1 MKTRFAFAGVMAVLI
16 TGTAFHFGKSWLP
29 VEANRF
35 AADFDQAW
43 KLNLVLFGI
52 AFILTQGVLAWWATR
67 RTVAPAAADSQPSA
81 KMEVAWT
88 LAAILL
94 FVGIAMATAR
104 TWETERPLGST
115 AHSGAVKIEV
125 VAQQFRWYFR
135 YPGEDHKFGRTAL
148 PLADASEGNPLG
160 VDANDTAAKDDRL
173 SSALIVPT
181 GQDIELHLRSYDVIH
196 SLFIPDLRFKQDAVP
211 GMEIPIHF
219 RFDAPGEHEIA
230 CAELCGLGHHQMNAK
245 IRVLSADDYAR
256 WEAAQ

>member
-1 MKTRFAFAGVMAVLI
+1 MKTRVAFAGVMAVLI

-29 VEANRF
+29 LEANRF
-35 AADFDQAW
+35 AADFDHAW
-43 KLNLVLFGI
+43 KLNLALFGI
-52 AFILTQGVLAWWATR
+52 AFLITQGLLAWWVTR
-67 RTVAPAAADSQPSA
+67 RATAPILDRQPSA
-81 KMEVAWT
+81 KIEVAWT

-94 FVGIAMATAR
+94 FVGVAVATAR
-104 TWETERPLGST
+104 TWEKEKPLG
-115 AHSGAVKIEV
+115 AVAEGGAVKIEV

-135 YPGEDHKFGRTAL
+135 YPGADHRFAWTAL
-148 PLADASEGNPLG
+148 PLADPSEGNPLG
-160 VDANDTAAKDDRL
+160 VDSTDPAAKDDRL
-173 SSALIVPT
+173 SATLVVPA
-181 GQDIELHLRSYDVIH
+181 GEDVELRLRAYDVIH

-219 RFDAPGEHEIA
+219 RFDEPGEHEIV